1 MLLTKYRLKFSKIGN
16 GKYISH
22 LDLLRCFVRAI
33 ARAKLPIKY
42 SEGFN
47 PHPSIVFLLPL
58 PIGVTS
64 VCELAD
70 MEFTENLPRETI
82 KERLNEVLPP
92 DLEVIEVGIPTSK
105 ARDLM
110 CAGYNITFEHETGVD
125 ANKMEEFLSRP
136 EIMITK
142 RTKRGEKEINM
153 AEYITKFEFLARTP
167 QIVILNILLSA
178 SSEMNLKP
186 NVAADEI
193 EKALGCEFDSV
204 TIERKEIY
212 FR

>member
-1 MLLTKYRLKFSKIGN
+1 MKYRLKFSKTGN

-47 PHPSIVFLLPL
+47 PHPSITFLLPL

-64 VCELAD
+64 VCELVD
-70 MEFTENLPRETI
+70 MEFTENLSRELI
-82 KERLNEVLPP
+82 QDRLNEVLPP
-92 DLEVIEVGIPTSK
+92 DLKITEIGLPTSK
-105 ARDLM
+105 AKDLST
-110 CAGYNITFEHETGVD
+110 AEYDITIEHEDGVD
-125 ANKMEEFLSRP
+125 AQEIEEILSRP
-136 EIMITK
+136 EIEITK
-142 RTKRGEKEINM
+142 RTKRGAKVVNM
-153 AEYITKFEFLARTP
+153 SDYITKFEFSARTP
-167 QIVILNILLSA
+167 KFAILNISLFA
-178 SSEMNLKP
+178 NSEKNLKP
-186 NVAADEI
+186 NVVAEEI
-193 EKALGCEFDSV
+193 QKELNLEFDSV

>member
-1 MLLTKYRLKFSKIGN
+1 LTKYRLKFSKTGN
-16 GKYISH
+16 GKYVSH
-22 LDLLRCFVRAI
+22 LDLLRCFIRAI

-47 PHPSIVFLLPL
+47 PHPSITFLLPL

-64 VCELAD
+64 VCELVD

-82 KERLNEVLPP
+82 QERLNEVLPP
-92 DLEVIEVGIPTSK
+92 DLSVIEVGIPTNK

-110 CAGYNITFEHETGVD
+110 CAGYDITIEHAGGVD
-125 ANKMEEFLSRP
+125 VGRIEELLSRD
-136 EIMITK
+136 EVLITK
-142 RTKRGEKEINM
+142 RTKRGEKVVNM
-153 AEYITKFEFLARTP
+153 IEYITKFEFVAKTP
-167 QIVILNILLSA
+167 QFAMFNILLA
-178 SSEMNLKP
+178 ANSEMNLKP
-186 NVAADEI
+186 SVVAEEI
-193 EKALGCEFDSV
+193 ERFLGLEFDSV